1 MEEKAQQAKKKVPGF
16 QNWTLK
22 DDVRD
27 REKNPDYTFTIP
39 AKVGL
44 DEGSIK
50 RWWASVKTLCLFLYP
65 PCTRHAQLTT
75 EPLPTNTDS

>member
-16 QNWTLK
+16 QNWMLK

-27 REKNPDYTFTIP
+27 KEKNPDYTFTIP

-50 RWWASVKTLCLFLYP
+50 
-65 PCTRHAQLTT
+65 
-75 EPLPTNTDS
+75 